1 MLMDK
6 KSTPFSST
14 KFAALVRQAVK
25 QDKQYQ
31 PQQTSIRFL
40 KDFARNYRANANMPG
55 GMQGYM
61 LS

>member
-1 MLMDK
+1 MPMDK
-6 KSTPFSST
+6 KSTLLSST
-14 KFAALVRQAVK
+14 NFAALVRQAVK

-31 PQQTSIRFL
+31 SQQASIRFL
-40 KDFARNYRANANMPG
+40 KDFARNYRANVNMPG